1 MLNKPLHT
9 LNAIALAILALPNS
23 AVAQNL
29 NINGVTIDTGSG
41 NTLGTLNSRG
51 GMDEFSK
58 LQKEMVFSVLKHL
71 GIDPQSLP
79 PQIRGQIERPQT
91 NNAQALEAFARGLD
105 LADKGQ
111 FADAAA
117 AFKEAAKS
125 DPGFTLATTMSRLMP
140 SFNLGSDPNAGSN
153 AVGNMR
159 QNSREEGN
167 QQANQHLDQLNQP
180 GDDLTGLGLS
190 EGSELGEGETGQNP
204 FGFTGPQN
212 VGERQFGEDGTRNFE
227 DQQRSGVSDVVNG
240 GSSNTYMGFASGI
253 FYYCPDGCFE
263 YPIASGSS
271 SSVLINYRPDAQ
283 QVDVELSIAGDMLTN
298 SISPEVTLGITSL
311 CSSNVSDCAN
321 GTDPYSYYDSHHSFA
336 AYSEA
341 EGGYGGVISNVFVGL
356 DDTNQFSHST
366 WGYWVHR
373 DDIAD
378 YEFDAGYW
386 VAGNLTPAANIPNS
400 GSASYTGGMVG
411 LTKQGE
417 ALVGEMNWNVN
428 FATRSVSGSFD
439 SITKDGAAWIN
450 SAAVSGGW
458 SAGTNAVSASITGA
472 GVSSGNAKGA
482 FFGPSAQELGGTWR
496 INHTNGDKGAGI
508 FLGKPGGSP
517 FQSTFIYNNNN
528 N

>member
-23 AVAQNL
+23 ALAQNL

-125 DPGFTLATTMSRLMP
+125 DPGFTLASAMSRLMP

-167 QQANQHLDQLNQP
+167 QQANQQLDQLSQP
-180 GDDLTGLGLS
+180 GDDLAGLGLS
-190 EGSELGEGETGQNP
+190 EGSGLGDGDTDQEP
-204 FGFTGPQN
+204 FGLAGQQNTG
-212 VGERQFGEDGTRNFE
+212 GRQFNEDGIRNFE
-227 DQQRSGVSDVVNG
+227 DQQRGEVSTVI
-240 GSSNTYMGFASGI
+240 SSTNTYVGFASGI
-253 FYYCPDGCFE
+253 FYYCPDGCIQA
-263 YPIASGSS
+263 PIASGSS
-271 SSVLINYRPDAQ
+271 SSVQINYRPDEQ

-298 SISPEVTLGITSL
+298 SISPEVSLSITSL

-373 DDIAD
+373 DDTND
-378 YEFDAGYW
+378 FEFDAGYW

-428 FATRSVSGSFD
+428 FATRSVTGSFD

-472 GVSSGNAKGA
+472 QVSSGSAQGA

-508 FLGKPGGSP
+508 FLGKPGGSS